1 MMKDTPILPGSWLGL
16 MGGGQLGR
24 MFAQA
29 AATMGYRVCV
39 LEPDKNAPAAI
50 VAEKHICAP
59 YTDEAALTELASLC
73 KTVTTEF
80 ENVPAAA
87 LEFLAS
93 KGAETCPAAN
103 AVRITQDRFDEKS
116 FIKSADAPVAPHL
129 LIESDEDLK
138 KASAPF
144 FPAILKTARLGY
156 DGKGQITVND
166 RRELAMAFEKLGK
179 VRCVLEKRL
188 PLFKEVSVIAA
199 RNSKGEVAVFP
210 VSENY
215 HRNGILA
222 VSVMPARLDEE
233 ITNRAREIASKIIEK
248 LDYVGVL
255 CTELFVLSDG
265 RLVVNEL
272 APRPHNSGHA
282 TIDACICSQYEQ
294 QVRAMANLPLGD
306 TTQVS
311 KSVMLNLLGDLW
323 FDENENVRE
332 PDWSQVLDIP
342 GLKLH
347 LYGKKQPRH
356 ARKMGHI
363 TCLAATEEEAMF
375 KAQMA
380 ARILG
385 LELPE

>member
-116 FIKSADAPVAPHL
+116 FIKSAGAPVAPHL

-138 KASAPF
+138 KASAPY
-144 FPAILKTARLGY
+144 FPA
-156 DGKGQITVND
+156 
-166 RRELAMAFEKLGK
+166 
-179 VRCVLEKRL
+179 
-188 PLFKEVSVIAA
+188 
-199 RNSKGEVAVFP
+199 
-210 VSENY
+210 
-215 HRNGILA
+215 
-222 VSVMPARLDEE
+222 
-233 ITNRAREIASKIIEK
+233 
-248 LDYVGVL
+248 
-255 CTELFVLSDG
+255 LS
-265 RLVVNEL
+265 L
-272 APRPHNSGHA
+272 
-282 TIDACICSQYEQ
+282 I
-294 QVRAMANLPLGD
+294 
-306 TTQVS
+306 
-311 KSVMLNLLGDLW
+311 
-323 FDENENVRE
+323 
-332 PDWSQVLDIP
+332 
-342 GLKLH
+342 
-347 LYGKKQPRH
+347 
-356 ARKMGHI
+356 HI
-363 TCLAATEEEAMF
+363 
-375 KAQMA
+375 
-380 ARILG
+380 
-385 LELPE
+385 

>member
-1 MMKDTPILPGSWLGL
+1 
-16 MGGGQLGR
+16 
-24 MFAQA
+24 
-29 AATMGYRVCV
+29 MGYRVCV

-116 FIKSADAPVAPHL
+116 FIKSAGAPVAPHL

-138 KASAPF
+138 KASAPY

-166 RRELAMAFEKLGK
+166 RRELAIAFEKLGK

-215 HRNGILA
+215 HRKGILA

-233 ITNRAREIASKIIEK
+233 ISDRAREIASKIIEK

-272 APRPHNSGHA
+272 APPRLMPASAASTNNRFAPWPIFRSAIRLRFLSPSCSTCSAIFGSMKTKTSA
-282 TIDACICSQYEQ
+282 SRTGVRCWTSRVSNCIC
-294 QVRAMANLPLGD
+294 
-306 TTQVS
+306 T
-311 KSVMLNLLGDLW
+311 
-323 FDENENVRE
+323 
-332 PDWSQVLDIP
+332 
-342 GLKLH
+342 
-347 LYGKKQPRH
+347 
-356 ARKMGHI
+356 ARSSRGTHVKW
-363 TCLAATEEEAMF
+363 ATS
-375 KAQMA
+375 
-380 ARILG
+380 LV
-385 LELPE
+385 

>member
-1 MMKDTPILPGSWLGL
+1 
-16 MGGGQLGR
+16 
-24 MFAQA
+24 
-29 AATMGYRVCV
+29 
-39 LEPDKNAPAAI
+39 
-50 VAEKHICAP
+50 
-59 YTDEAALTELASLC
+59 
-73 KTVTTEF
+73 
-80 ENVPAAA
+80 
-87 LEFLAS
+87 
-93 KGAETCPAAN
+93 
-103 AVRITQDRFDEKS
+103 
-116 FIKSADAPVAPHL
+116 
-129 LIESDEDLK
+129 
-138 KASAPF
+138 
-144 FPAILKTARLGY
+144 
-156 DGKGQITVND
+156 
-166 RRELAMAFEKLGK
+166 MAFEKLGK

-311 KSVMLNLLGDLW
+311 KSVCSTCSEIFGSMKTKTSVNRIGAKYW
-323 FDENENVRE
+323 TSRVSNCIFTVRSSRGMHVK
-332 PDWSQVLDIP
+332 W
-342 GLKLH
+342 
-347 LYGKKQPRH
+347 
-356 ARKMGHI
+356 
-363 TCLAATEEEAMF
+363 ATS
-375 KAQMA
+375 
-380 ARILG
+380 LV
-385 LELPE
+385 

>member
-116 FIKSADAPVAPHL
+116 FIKSAGAPVAPHL

-138 KASAPF
+138 KTSAPY

-166 RRELAMAFEKLGK
+166 RRELAIAFEKLGK

-199 RNSKGEVAVFP
+199 RNTKGEVAVFP

-215 HRNGILA
+215 HRKGILA
-222 VSVMPARLDEE
+222 VSVMPARLD
-233 ITNRAREIASKIIEK
+233 K
-248 LDYVGVL
+248 
-255 CTELFVLSDG
+255 
-265 RLVVNEL
+265 
-272 APRPHNSGHA
+272 
-282 TIDACICSQYEQ
+282 
-294 QVRAMANLPLGD
+294 
-306 TTQVS
+306 
-311 KSVMLNLLGDLW
+311 
-323 FDENENVRE
+323 
-332 PDWSQVLDIP
+332 
-342 GLKLH
+342 
-347 LYGKKQPRH
+347 
-356 ARKMGHI
+356 
-363 TCLAATEEEAMF
+363 
-375 KAQMA
+375 
-380 ARILG
+380 
-385 LELPE
+385 

>member
-29 AATMGYRVCV
+29 VAAMGYRVCV

-93 KGAETCPAAN
+93 KGVETCPAAN

-116 FIKSADAPVAPHL
+116 FIKSAGAPVAPHL

-138 KASAPF
+138 KASAPY

-179 VRCVLEKRL
+179 VRCVLKKSL
-188 PLFKEVSVIAA
+188 SSPPATA
-199 RNSKGEVAVFP
+199 RVKWPFFRCLKTTTATEFWRFP
-210 VSENY
+210 S
-215 HRNGILA
+215 
-222 VSVMPARLDEE
+222 
-233 ITNRAREIASKIIEK
+233 
-248 LDYVGVL
+248 
-255 CTELFVLSDG
+255 C
-265 RLVVNEL
+265 RLV
-272 APRPHNSGHA
+272 
-282 TIDACICSQYEQ
+282 
-294 QVRAMANLPLGD
+294 
-306 TTQVS
+306 
-311 KSVMLNLLGDLW
+311 
-323 FDENENVRE
+323 
-332 PDWSQVLDIP
+332 
-342 GLKLH
+342 
-347 LYGKKQPRH
+347 
-356 ARKMGHI
+356 
-363 TCLAATEEEAMF
+363 
-375 KAQMA
+375 
-380 ARILG
+380 
-385 LELPE
+385 

>member
-116 FIKSADAPVAPHL
+116 FIKSAGAPVAPHL

-138 KASAPF
+138 KASAPY

-166 RRELAMAFEKLGK
+166 RRELAIAFEKLGK

-215 HRNGILA
+215 HRKGILA

-233 ITNRAREIASKIIEK
+233 ISDRAREIASKIIEK
-248 LDYVGVL
+248 LDYVGVPVSYTHL
-255 CTELFVLSDG
+255 T
-265 RLVVNEL
+265 
-272 APRPHNSGHA
+272 
-282 TIDACICSQYEQ
+282 
-294 QVRAMANLPLGD
+294 LP
-306 TTQVS
+306 TTSRV
-311 KSVMLNLLGDLW
+311 
-323 FDENENVRE
+323 
-332 PDWSQVLDIP
+332 
-342 GLKLH
+342 
-347 LYGKKQPRH
+347 
-356 ARKMGHI
+356 
-363 TCLAATEEEAMF
+363 
-375 KAQMA
+375 
-380 ARILG
+380 
-385 LELPE
+385 